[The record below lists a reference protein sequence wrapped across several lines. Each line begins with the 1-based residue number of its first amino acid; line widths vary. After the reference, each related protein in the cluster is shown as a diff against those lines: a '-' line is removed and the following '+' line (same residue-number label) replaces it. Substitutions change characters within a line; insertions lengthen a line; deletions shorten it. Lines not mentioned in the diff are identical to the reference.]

1 MATFESNFDYNVN
14 MKNVITKVKDTLSS
28 SFNYSWFDVGLS
40 LSKIFC

>member
-28 SFNYSWFDVGLS
+28 SFNYS
-40 LSKIFC
+40 